1 MNCFARWKRG
11 RSPAAYF
18 RDQTVLQFGGG
29 WDLLASFILL
39 NPGSAMPAGQDSQNE
54 FLAAKRL
61 PYFVTPRD
69 GEQYFAFTIDPLM
82 RSLVQLFSPVFP
94 RGVIKLYNLFN
105 FRNQDSSDALADL
118 ERHSHE
124 PAMFSNASEILFAG
138 RPVVIAA
145 GRAPFAVA
153 RLGNE
158 LRKYVSL
165 CDPSLLYTVSKI
177 GTKKFAVT
185 KAQVGPDGL
194 VDSFHPSHTCKYGNS
209 TAFDGFHGT

>member
-1 MNCFARWKRG
+1 MNCFARWRRG
-11 RSPAAYF
+11 RSPAVYF
-18 RDQTVLQFGGG
+18 RDHTLLQYGGG
-29 WDLLASFILL
+29 WDLLASFVLL
-39 NPGSAMPAGQDSQNE
+39 NPGSAMPAGHDSQNE

-61 PYFVTPRD
+61 PYFVPPRD
-69 GEQYFAFTIDPLM
+69 GEVYFAFTIDPLM
-82 RSLVQLFSPVFP
+82 RSLVQLFNRVFP

-105 FRNQDSSDALADL
+105 FRNQNSSGALADL

-124 PAMFSNASEILFAG
+124 PAMFSDASEIVFAG
-138 RPVVIAA
+138 RPVVIAT
-145 GRAPFAVA
+145 GRAPFDVA

-177 GTKKFAVT
+177 GTKQFAVT
-185 KAQVGPDGL
+185 KAQVGADGL